1 MLPCERGTGTTIS
14 LKLNSKIVTAL
25 PNLTSM
31 SRLQEQLHLH
41 GLEMTDDGSVRW
53 KQDSVQHP
61 RNWSWQW
68 KVYNAALVTFL
79 DFFM

>member
-1 MLPCERGTGTTIS
+1 MLPRERGTGITIP
-14 LKLNSKIVTAL
+14 LNLYSKTVTAL

-41 GLEMTDDGSVRW
+41 GLEMTDDGFVRW

-61 RNWSWQW
+61 RNWLWQW
-68 KVYNAALVTFL
+68 KVYNAALVMFL